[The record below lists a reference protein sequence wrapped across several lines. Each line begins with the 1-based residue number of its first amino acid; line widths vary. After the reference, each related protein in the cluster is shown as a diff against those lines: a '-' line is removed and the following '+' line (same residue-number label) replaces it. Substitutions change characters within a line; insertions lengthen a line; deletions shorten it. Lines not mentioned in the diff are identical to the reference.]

1 MVIVLERVERPTI
14 KYVAIFGFIVL
25 SAVAI
30 LVVAA
35 SVLSL
40 IDPLSGWVY
49 VGLLMI
55 AFLSL
60 VVIFVS
66 PNHLEANIP
75 GFGPVTMDGAESPEE
90 RKTPDRERFSTPEDF
105 EEYAEL
111 TRSLSTE
118 LSAQLFQ
125 IDASDYSNPFE
136 ATAKMLSQGIE
147 DSNPVQETLQ
157 LLEADLEARE
167 FILNSENHDMEVV
180 NIEDN
185 QVIAKMDDDQH
196 PPKPRL
202 EFKLYTN
209 TAVDIGGT
217 TETFREWVGTVR
229 VEEVDDPL
237 CVMSAISWDDAL
249 SEDPAERSAELMR
262 QGSWVEIGL
271 EGVENIDWD
280 TMGEAYQRLKTLRE
294 EGELTYAN

>member
-1 MVIVLERVERPTI
+1 MLERIERLTI
-14 KYVAIFGFIVL
+14 KHVAIFGFIIL
-25 SAVAI
+25 SAVA
-30 LVVAA
+30 LSVVAA

-49 VGLLMI
+49 VGLLTI

-60 VVIFVS
+60 VIVFVA
-66 PNHLEANIP
+66 PNYLEANIP
-75 GFGPVTMDGAESPEE
+75 GFGPVTVDGSEPTEEKGTTNRPDFSP
-90 RKTPDRERFSTPEDF
+90 PENF

-111 TRSLSTE
+111 TRGLSTE
-118 LSAQLFQ
+118 LSAQLIQ
-125 IDASDYSNPFE
+125 IDSSDYSNPFE

-147 DSNPVQETLQ
+147 DRNPVQETLQ

-167 FILNSENHDMEVV
+167 FILNSENHDMGVV
-180 NIEDN
+180 NIEDG

-196 PPKPRL
+196 PPKPGL

-237 CVMSAISWDDAL
+237 CVMSAISWDDEL

-271 EGVENIDWD
+271 EEAENIDWD
-280 TMGEAYQRLKTLRE
+280 MMEEAHQRLKTLQE